1 MGDVTPSL
9 DDLIA
14 THLPKLVRLL
24 DSSTLSELELSLG
37 DLKVTLR
44 RTAEAHGVPQS
55 VHVNVPTHANAA
67 PDLSTLPE
75 DSEGQPVIA
84 PMVGTFYSSPSPGS
98 APFVREG
105 DEIEP
110 GQVIGVIEAMKVMNE
125 IEADVGGR
133 IRRIVVQNQQTV
145 EYGQT
150 LMFVAPD

>member
-37 DLKVTLR
+37 DLKLTLR
-44 RTAEAHGVPQS
+44 RAMEAHGVPQA
-55 VHVNVPTHANAA
+55 VHVNVPTHASVA
-67 PDLSTLPE
+67 PDVSILPE

-84 PMVGTFYSSPSPGS
+84 PMVGTFYAAPSPDS
-98 APFVREG
+98 APFG
-105 DEIEP
+105 GGGPEIEP

-133 IRRIVVQNQQTV
+133 IRRIVVQNLQTV

-150 LMFVAPD
+150 LMFVSPD